1 MKKIK
6 NFLNSHLLQ
15 VGFTVTILVTMAI
28 LYGMYSLI
36 KSMLTVEQ
44 SMNVLTI
51 LIGVSVVMKVIE
63 RIYDNR
69 RFHR

>member
-15 VGFTVTILVTMAI
+15 VGFTVTILLTMAI
-28 LYGMYSLI
+28 LYGIYSLM
-36 KSMLTVEQ
+36 KSMLTPEQ

-51 LIGVSVVMKVIE
+51 LIGVSVVLKVIE

-69 RFHR
+69 FHR

>member
-6 NFLNSHLLQ
+6 NFLNSHLLE
-15 VGFTVTILVTMAI
+15 VGFTIVILVTMAI
-28 LYGMYSLI
+28 LYGLCSLI

-51 LIGVSVVMKVIE
+51 LLGVSVVVKVIE

-69 RFHR
+69 FHR